1 MSNRHKDIKRLV
13 CEKLEKSYPN
23 FKGLSKKRK
32 KQVAQML
39 LEEVYANYDMSK
51 AIEADKYELCNVEPI
66 PKNIYNLDQIKEL
79 HDNFNDN
86 MLAFKLKSN
95 AKAIKDPEL
104 LAIDKIVDWPFVNHL
119 LAPDNYFAAGHK
131 IFPVQLFKAEL
142 LKSLKY
148 PELSYRKFCDKEIN
162 NHERKENRAFIGLKL
177 TQKID
182 HSQLSQLRSGLPFN
196 KLINVMVY
204 FIYLF
209 LQEKPLS
216 ESTFY
221 AVDSTELAE
230 RISNFPLAKLK
241 VGDKQVRIYQ
251 DIYAECGSRR
261 QKRDKSPYVVGYR
274 LHTLTVID
282 AEKEIAFPLLSILA
296 PANHHDSNFL
306 EMLVNFGK
314 AIGLDLN
321 VVIGDQA
328 YGDKKE
334 SEYIQTKHSVT
345 ILNEPKQIKKLPE
358 FVDSKTYQVYLNAYC
373 ETPMDYCGK
382 NKINEHE
389 FYCGAE
395 PGQCPLEYC
404 CEKLRHIPIDSGV
417 FGQIPYYF
425 DEAQKALNMRKFA
438 ERPFN
443 LLKHREGLEPL
454 RTISQKTSTTV
465 ATIANI
471 ATLLI
476 EIAGYRKKKKKPKK
490 EQMDFF
496 AKAA

>member
-13 CEKLEKSYPN
+13 CKKLEKNYPN
-23 FKGLSKKRK
+23 FKRLSKKVK
-32 KQVAQML
+32 KQITQKVLA
-39 LEEVYANYDMSK
+39 EVYANYDMSK
-51 AIEADKYELCNVEPI
+51 AVEADKYELCHVEPI
-66 PKNIYNLDQIKEL
+66 PKDIYNLNQIKEL
-79 HDNFNDN
+79 HDDFNDS

-95 AKAIKDPEL
+95 VKAIKDPEL
-104 LAIDKIVDWPFVNHL
+104 LAIDKMVDWPFVNHL
-119 LAPDNYFAAGHK
+119 LAPDNYFAAGHT

-148 PELSYRKFCDKEIN
+148 QEISYRKYCNKEIN
-162 NHERKENRAFIGLKL
+162 TNERKENRAFIGLKS
-177 TQKID
+177 TQKIN
-182 HSQLSQLRSGLPFN
+182 HSQLSQFRSGLPFN

-204 FIYLF
+204 SIHLF
-209 LQEKPLS
+209 LKEKPLS
-216 ESTFY
+216 KNTFY

-241 VGDKQVRIYQ
+241 VGNKQVRIYQ

-261 QKRDKSPYVVGYR
+261 LKRDKSSYVVGYR

-282 AEKEIAFPLLSILA
+282 AEKEMAFPLLSILA

-306 EMLVNFGK
+306 EMLVDFGK

-328 YGDKKE
+328 YGDKEE

-345 ILNEPKQIKKLPE
+345 ILNQPKQRNKLPE
-358 FVDSKTYQVYLNAYC
+358 FVDSKTYHVYLNAYC
-373 ETPMDYCGK
+373 ETQMDYCGK
-382 NKINEHE
+382 TKVNEHE

-395 PGQCPLEYC
+395 PGQCPLEHC
-404 CEKLRHIPIDSGV
+404 CERLRHIPIDSGV
-417 FGQIPYYF
+417 FGQIPYYL
-425 DEAQKALNMRKFA
+425 DEAQKALNMRKVA

-454 RTISQKTSTTV
+454 RTIGQKTSTTV
-465 ATIANI
+465 ATIANV

-476 EIAGYRKKKKKPKK
+476 EIAGYRKKKKKTKK
-490 EQMDFF
+490 EQLYLF